1 VIELRDCYEPLED
14 VESLVLLAGDY
25 VRASDDLR
33 PRVLET
39 ARSQSGERRARR
51 RIWQSALFVLLLG
64 LFVTTLC
71 RQPASISAGGPFAEA
86 AGAQLLSGSEAASR
100 DTDLSW
106 GIVDSFTELRRRQA
120 ELLRLA
126 L

>member
-1 VIELRDCYEPLED
+1 MHDRYESFD
-14 VESLVLLAGDY
+14 VESLVRQASDY

-39 ARSQSGERRARR
+39 ARSERGERRARR
-51 RIWQSALFVLLLG
+51 RIWQSALFALLLG
-64 LFVTTLC
+64 LFVTSIC
-71 RQPASISAGGPFAEA
+71 QQPALTGAGAEA
-86 AGAQLLSGSEAASR
+86 PGEQLLSEAQSTARAGES
-100 DTDLSW
+100 SW
-106 GIVDSFTELRRRQA
+106 GIVESFTELRRRQA

>member
-1 VIELRDCYEPLED
+1 VTELHDGFEPLD
-14 VESLVLLAGDY
+14 VEALVRRAGEY

-39 ARSQSGERRARR
+39 ARSQHGERRARR
-51 RIWQSALFVLLLG
+51 RIWQSALFALLLG
-64 LFVTTLC
+64 LFVTSIC
-71 RQPASISAGGPFAEA
+71 QQPALMGAGAEA
-86 AGAQLLSGSEAASR
+86 SGEQLLSDAQAAAR
-100 DTDLSW
+100 DSDSSW
-106 GIVDSFTELRRRQA
+106 RIVESFTELRRRQA